1 MSNGRLNNRLL
12 VWFSLGHFAND
23 CAPCAIWLIAPAI
36 GVAME
41 LSPGEVGL
49 LIAIA
54 SFGAA
59 LGYLPAGVL
68 ADRVQRRGRLMVGT
82 FWWVAIGYAVAS
94 LAPGF
99 WSVALLLALAG
110 LGDAAWHP
118 IATGVLAQA
127 LPARRAQTI
136 GIHAMGG
143 AFAEVLAPLAVGF
156 LLVYV
161 DWRTALLVSAL
172 PAALMGIAFLRIAPA
187 VPASP
192 QAALSL
198 ADLRDLW
205 RAWRSLRGLGMAVM
219 IGVSNMAFMAILAM
233 APLLLQRVHG
243 LSPAQTGL
251 AFSAM
256 ILAGALVQPLV
267 GRLSDGTGRKPLVIA
282 GNLAAVAACLA
293 VALSAGTGAV
303 ILALVAAAT
312 ALTSIRSVILAA
324 AVEFAGQREAT
335 TLGLAFVLLD
345 GVGALG
351 AVLAGTLGNLDL
363 HYAFLLAAGFAA
375 GAAAMAV
382 PLAFRAKPPTA
393 AALPESPL

>member
-1 MSNGRLNNRLL
+1 
-12 VWFSLGHFAND
+12 
-23 CAPCAIWLIAPAI
+23 
-36 GVAME
+36 
-41 LSPGEVGL
+41 
-49 LIAIA
+49 
-54 SFGAA
+54 
-59 LGYLPAGVL
+59 
-68 ADRVQRRGRLMVGT
+68 
-82 FWWVAIGYAVAS
+82 
-94 LAPGF
+94 
-99 WSVALLLALAG
+99 
-110 LGDAAWHP
+110 
-118 IATGVLAQA
+118 
-127 LPARRAQTI
+127 
-136 GIHAMGG
+136 
-143 AFAEVLAPLAVGF
+143 
-156 LLVYV
+156 
-161 DWRTALLVSAL
+161 
-172 PAALMGIAFLRIAPA
+172 
-187 VPASP
+187 
-192 QAALSL
+192 
-198 ADLRDLW
+198 
-205 RAWRSLRGLGMAVM
+205 MAVM

-335 TLGLAFVLLD
+335 NLGLAFVLLD

-363 HYAFLLAAGFAA
+363 H
-375 GAAAMAV
+375 
-382 PLAFRAKPPTA
+382 
-393 AALPESPL
+393 